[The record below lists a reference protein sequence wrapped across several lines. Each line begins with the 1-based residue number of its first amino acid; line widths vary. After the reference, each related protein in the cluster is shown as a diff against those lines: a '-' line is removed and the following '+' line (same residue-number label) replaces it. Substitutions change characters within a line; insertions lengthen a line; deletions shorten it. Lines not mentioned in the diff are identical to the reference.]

1 MTKPSST
8 RVRARGGLLQQ
19 YRRRRIF
26 RILLGVGS
34 ILFLLLS
41 LSARADTSSG
51 ACADGDPACLG
62 QPLDRDFV
70 AGLVGEPQGTP
81 LTGPALAQ
89 KTHEV
94 SFLLRC
100 PTCQGSSVADSPSA
114 TALNMRQEVEDL
126 LAAGYTQ
133 EQILA
138 YFEAA
143 YGQFVLLQPK
153 AEGLNLLVWIGPGLL
168 LLLGA
173 GILVV
178 YLRRRPEEALE
189 APAPARAL
197 PASRTTLPDDEE
209 LAAWVRKVRELAYG
223 WPGGEPPGE
232 TP

>member
-1 MTKPSST
+1 MK
-8 RVRARGGLLQQ
+8 RGTLQ
-19 YRRRRIF
+19 YLRRRRIL
-26 RILLGVGS
+26 RILLGLGS
-34 ILFLLLS
+34 ILFLVIS
-41 LSARADTSSG
+41 LSARAEGG
-51 ACADGDPACLG
+51 ACAEDDPACLG
-62 QPLDRDFV
+62 QPIDREFV
-70 AGLVGEPQGTP
+70 VGLVGEPEGTP
-81 LTGPALAQ
+81 LSGAALAQ

-126 LAAGYTQ
+126 LAAGFTQ

-153 AEGLNLLVWIGPGLL
+153 AEGLNLLVWVGPGVL

-178 YLRRRPEEALE
+178 YLRRRPEEE
-189 APAPARAL
+189 ESPPARAL
-197 PASRTTLPDDEE
+197 AESRTALPEDEE

-223 WPGGEPPGE
+223 WPGGEAPGGRA
-232 TP
+232 